1 MKKFLAM
8 MFLAALML
16 PLCAQDVPESRK
28 LLMPGKQITFYQ
40 LSKAPVLDGDFS
52 DECWKGIPV
61 WTEFR
66 IPQVSARA
74 RGGDRTPPLN
84 TELRLGF
91 DRYKMYFAFRCY
103 DPAAKALPPGT
114 KPGKEWNGDHVTMF
128 FAPKRPD
135 SDTQQAT
142 YYAHGGKH
150 LSYRGKAPEMPFK
163 STWGLMRSAVRFHDG
178 YWDIEAEV
186 PFANLKFNPLKDK
199 GMRGQICRALDK
211 FANNM
216 VAAVGDCFYNMF
228 EPPAFRDFNYTTF
241 PLEVTLGGGLDALPV
256 GKGVKVPLVMR
267 NNSPVARPARMGL
280 VVIGADGKRR
290 YSRSG
295 LYNLQSGESKEL
307 QLGCDILPDDRG
319 ICLVAYSKEDYVH
332 YDSGVIS
339 FAKPGSQLRAAAL
352 LKSIDNLAPA
362 GESPRLDAW
371 RKEFSAIP
379 AAAPA
384 EYWQN
389 LEARLTSVEDAVV
402 NFQRYRAVSK
412 DKKAFLDKEF
422 YLASYHSMLKVMDH
436 RRLTPGFATVGSV
449 NGAGG
454 EVVNI
459 QATAIAAGDK
469 QVMLENV
476 RVESPFPATVRR
488 VADIESNR
496 KGNWP
501 DWLTKRVA
509 RLLDADERICNW
521 WVTIE
526 IPRGTPAGTY
536 WAHVRFST
544 DDNGPEEV
552 LPVAVNVYGFDLP
565 ERSERIISITDSAPN
580 QGKISMRLKSAE
592 ESHRLQRDFSLSYGL
607 TFFRGC
613 ENPDS
618 IGGRDWKPDEN
629 VKDIIR
635 IGGVYIMPAVPWF
648 HYIDAY
654 VKKHSDGKTT
664 REDILAGIRKDFL
677 EAAEKFKKEGIDLK
691 DVYIYYDE
699 VDPSQKDLLEY
710 LTALK
715 RDTGF
720 KMVACFDK
728 SFVGYDYVKFY
739 AEPLDMLAFNSSF
752 FVDPK
757 WRAQLNDLQ
766 KSGKKIVWYLNPQ
779 DGFATFNN
787 ITIPAVYHRTHYWQM
802 WKYNVD
808 GTLYWGLCWWG
819 AQEFSKRPYPRVP
832 GDGNGILTYP
842 EDQTLAASVRME
854 IIRES
859 MQDYLYLETLDN
871 LLKANPNAPC
881 AERARKALELPW
893 LSNVMTELPED
904 PQLIYKAKAEVAQLI
919 LEFKKAAK

>member
-1 MKKFLAM
+1 
-8 MFLAALML
+8 
-16 PLCAQDVPESRK
+16 
-28 LLMPGKQITFYQ
+28 
-40 LSKAPVLDGDFS
+40 
-52 DECWKGIPV
+52 
-61 WTEFR
+61 
-66 IPQVSARA
+66 
-74 RGGDRTPPLN
+74 
-84 TELRLGF
+84 
-91 DRYKMYFAFRCY
+91 
-103 DPAAKALPPGT
+103 
-114 KPGKEWNGDHVTMF
+114 
-128 FAPKRPD
+128 
-135 SDTQQAT
+135 
-142 YYAHGGKH
+142 
-150 LSYRGKAPEMPFK
+150 
-163 STWGLMRSAVRFHDG
+163 
-178 YWDIEAEV
+178 
-186 PFANLKFNPLKDK
+186 
-199 GMRGQICRALDK
+199 ALDK
-211 FANNM
+211 IGNNM
-216 VAAVGDCFYNMF
+216 LAAVGDCFYNMF
-228 EPPAFRDFNYTTF
+228 EPPAFRDFVYTTY
-241 PLEVTLGGGLDALPV
+241 PLEMTLGAGVESLPI
-256 GKGVKVPLVMR
+256 GKGVRVPVVLR
-267 NNSPVARPARMGL
+267 NTSSVARPARAGL
-280 VVIGADGKRR
+280 VVVGADGKRR

-295 LYNLQSGESKEL
+295 LYNLQPAGSKEL
-307 QLGCDILPDDRG
+307 EMTCDILPDDRG
-319 ICLVAYSKEDYVH
+319 ICLVAYSKENYVH
-332 YDSGVIS
+332 FDSGVIS
-339 FAKPGSQLRAAAL
+339 FAKPGSQLRASAL
-352 LKSIDNLAPA
+352 LKSIDKLAAA
-362 GESPRLDAW
+362 GASPRLDAW
-371 RKEFSAIP
+371 RKEFANIP

-384 EYWQN
+384 EFWKN
-389 LEARLTSVEDAVV
+389 LEERLTSVEDAVA
-402 NFQRYRAVSK
+402 NFHRYRAVSQ
-412 DKKAFLDKEF
+412 DKTAFLYKDF
-422 YLASYHSMLKVMDH
+422 YLASYHSMLKILDH
-436 RRLTPGFATVGSV
+436 RRLTPGFTTVASV

-454 EVVNI
+454 EFVNL
-459 QATAIAAGDK
+459 QAAAIAAGDK
-469 QVMLENV
+469 QVMIENV
-476 RVESPFPATVRR
+476 RVEGPFPATVRR

-501 DWLTKRVA
+501 DWLSA
-509 RLLDADERICNW
+509 RLARVLDAEERICNW
-521 WVTIE
+521 WITIQ

-580 QGKISMRLKSAE
+580 QGKVSMRLKSAE
-592 ESHRLQRDFSLSYGL
+592 ESHRLQRDFALSYGL

-635 IGGVYIMPAVPWF
+635 IGGVYIMPSLPWLHF
-648 HYIDAY
+648 IDTYIQ
-654 VKKHSDGKTT
+654 KHATGKVT
-664 REDILAGIRKDFL
+664 RQDVLASIRKDFL
-677 EAAEKFKKEGIDLK
+677 EAAEKFKKEGIDPK

-710 LTALK
+710 LTSLK

-757 WRAQLNDLQ
+757 WREQLHELQ

-808 GTLYWGLCWWG
+808 GTLYWGVCWWG

-904 PQLIYKAKAEVAQLI
+904 PQLIYKAKAEVALLI
-919 LEFKKAAK
+919 LEFKKAGK